1 MFKPQVLTKLT
12 LIFIITFLAFPTVSA
27 TTIHGIVYEWSTFE
41 PLDNALVEVNSTP
54 AQFRVATSGV
64 YSFNLPPG
72 DYLIKTSYYTND
84 TLEYYVEDNITV
96 TDLEGDYVFDI
107 LLFPLQNE
115 GEDFPDEDIGN
126 ISYDIEESTLP
137 SFDWTYTA
145 VALLVMCLAA
155 VAAYYH
161 YQARAEDEE
170 ETDAGHE
177 SETEIET
184 GTVAGLVAEH
194 PPRPVLVPETPDTE
208 SLPDDLGEVLDIIL
222 QAGGR
227 LTQKELRSKLRC
239 SEAKVSL
246 MVTDLED
253 RGLVR
258 KVKQGRG
265 NIILLDDRE

>member
-12 LIFIITFLAFPTVSA
+12 LIFIITFLAFSTVSA

-41 PLDNALVEVNSTP
+41 PLDNALVEVTSTP
-54 AQFRVATSGV
+54 TQFRVATSGV

-84 TLEYYVEDNITV
+84 TLEYYTEDNITV

-107 LLFPLQNE
+107 LLFPLQNDCK
-115 GEDFPDEDIGN
+115 DFPDEDIGN
-126 ISYDIEESTLP
+126 ITYDVEDNSLP

-155 VAAYYH
+155 LAAYYH
-161 YQARAEDEE
+161 HLDRTGK
-170 ETDAGHE
+170 TD
-177 SETEIET
+177 ETE
-184 GTVAGLVAEH
+184 AELIAKTEPEPEPELAVEQ
-194 PPRPVLVPETPDTE
+194 PPSPLPVTPGPK
-208 SLPDDLGEVLDIIL
+208 SLPDDLSELLDIIQ

-227 LTQKELRSKLRC
+227 LTQKDLRSKMKC

-253 RGLVR
+253 RGLLR

-265 NIILLDDRE
+265 NIILLNNRE

>member
-1 MFKPQVLTKLT
+1 MFNTLNTRLL
-12 LIFIITFLAFPTVSA
+12 LIFIVIMLIPATASA
-27 TTIHGIVYEWSTFE
+27 ITIHGIVYEWSTFE

-84 TLEYYVEDNITV
+84 TMEYYAEDNITV

-107 LLFPLQNE
+107 LLFPLQNDCK
-115 GEDFPDEDIGN
+115 DFPDEDIGN
-126 ISYDIEESTLP
+126 ITYDVEDNTLP

-155 VAAYYH
+155 LAAYYH
-161 YQARAEDEE
+161 NRGRTGKKD
-170 ETDAGHE
+170 
-177 SETEIET
+177 ETE
-184 GTVAGLVAEH
+184 AELTAE
-194 PPRPVLVPETPDTE
+194 PKPEPEPELAVEQLPSPLPVTPGPK
-208 SLPDDLGEVLDIIL
+208 SLPDDLSELLDIIQ

-227 LTQKELRSKLRC
+227 LTQKDLRSKLRC

-265 NIILLDDRE
+265 NIILLNNRE

>member
-1 MFKPQVLTKLT
+1 MFNTRLL
-12 LIFIITFLAFPTVSA
+12 LIFIVIMLIPSTASA

-41 PLDNALVEVNSTP
+41 PLDNALIEVNSTP
-54 AQFRVATSGV
+54 VQFRVATSGV

-72 DYLIKTSYYTND
+72 EYLIKTSYYTND
-84 TLEYYVEDNITV
+84 TLEYYAEDNITV
-96 TDLEGDYVFDI
+96 TDMDGDYVYDI

-126 ISYDIEESTLP
+126 ITYDIEDNTLP
-137 SFDWTYTA
+137 AFDWTYTA
-145 VALLVMCLAA
+145 VALLVTCFAA
-155 VAAYYH
+155 LAAYYH
-161 YQARAEDEE
+161 YRGRTGKEDE
-170 ETDAGHE
+170 
-177 SETEIET
+177 TEVELEPEPEPELA
-184 GTVAGLVAEH
+184 VEQ
-194 PPRPVLVPETPDTE
+194 PPSPVPETPGTK
-208 SLPDDLGEVLDIIL
+208 SLPDDLSEVLDIIQ

-227 LTQKELRSKLRC
+227 LTQKHLRSKMRC

>member
-1 MFKPQVLTKLT
+1 MLSARAT
-12 LIFIITFLAFPTVSA
+12 LVTIILLLILPTSSA
-27 TTIHGIVYEWSTFE
+27 TIIHGIVYEWSTFE

-54 AQFRVATSGV
+54 VQFRVATSGV
-64 YSFNLPPG
+64 YSFNLLPG

-84 TLEYYVEDNITV
+84 TLEYYAEDNITV

-126 ISYDIEESTLP
+126 ISYDIKENTLP
-137 SFDWTYTA
+137 AFDWTYSA
-145 VALLVMCLAA
+145 GSLLVLFFVVM
-155 VAAYYH
+155 AAYYH
-161 YQARAEDEE
+161 YRSRKGNGEMEAW
-170 ETDAGHE
+170 TE
-177 SETEIET
+177 SEP
-184 GTVAGLVAEH
+184 GTKGEPGFDPVAEQQ
-194 PPRPVLVPETPDTE
+194 PQPVPGTPEFKT
-208 SLPDDLGEVLDIIL
+208 LPDDLNEVLGIIR

-253 RGLVR
+253 GGLVR

-265 NIILLDDRE
+265 NVILLNGRY

>member
-1 MFKPQVLTKLT
+1 MINTRLL
-12 LIFIITFLAFPTVSA
+12 LIFIVIMLIPSTASA

-64 YSFNLPPG
+64 YSFNLQPG

-84 TLEYYVEDNITV
+84 TLEYYAEDNITV
-96 TDLEGDYVFDI
+96 TDMDGDYVFDI
-107 LLFPLQNE
+107 LLFPLQNDCK
-115 GEDFPDEDIGN
+115 DFPDEDIGN
-126 ISYDIEESTLP
+126 ITYDVEDNTLP

-145 VALLVMCLAA
+145 VALLVTCLAA
-155 VAAYYH
+155 LAAYYH
-161 YQARAEDEE
+161 YRGRTGKEE
-170 ETDAGHE
+170 ETEVELKAE
-177 SETEIET
+177 PKPEPEPEPELAVEQPQSPVPVTP
-184 GTVAGLVAEH
+184 GTK
-194 PPRPVLVPETPDTE
+194 
-208 SLPDDLGEVLDIIL
+208 SLPDDLSEVLDIIL

-227 LTQKELRSKLRC
+227 LTQKDLRSKMRC

-265 NIILLDDRE
+265 NIILLNNRE

>member
-1 MFKPQVLTKLT
+1 MIFLL
-12 LIFIITFLAFPTVSA
+12 LILPIASA

-84 TLEYYVEDNITV
+84 TLEYYAEDNIAV

-115 GEDFPDEDIGN
+115 GEEFPDEDIGN
-126 ISYDIEESTLP
+126 ITFDIEESALP
-137 SFDWTYTA
+137 RFDWTYTA
-145 VALLVMCLAA
+145 VAILVLLLAA
-155 VAAYYH
+155 AAAYYH
-161 YQARAEDEE
+161 YRGREGDEE
-170 ETDAGHE
+170 KVE
-177 SETEIET
+177 SSTEQPTRELPIRT
-184 GTVAGLVAEH
+184 L
-194 PPRPVLVPETPDTE
+194 PVTPGE
-208 SLPDDLGEVLDIIL
+208 EPLPDDLSELLDIIK
-222 QAGGR
+222 QVGGR

-265 NIILLDDRE
+265 NIILLNSRE